1 VTQIFSHGSLVVLV
15 SFNILIPVTLE
26 REINVKEGHTDLV
39 TCGAFSEDGSLFV
52 SVADDKKLILW
63 DALNWTMIST
73 LTVVKKATC
82 VMIVNGN
89 VVWCDKFGSV
99 YSIPCDKISDDHVEN
114 GKNKNYKLLLGH
126 YSWITAMGIYDGY
139 IFTGDKDN
147 KIRVSRFPQSYDI
160 HGYCFGHSQ
169 FVSCLL
175 IPEKNNWIISGGGDG
190 TMRLYDYNSCEELQS
205 IFVCDEEYSIVYSIK
220 YDGVNIL
227 AVIIEGKKLIQLYS
241 LNQSLPYFSLI
252 SNIEL
257 PDFPYSIEFVKD
269 SFWISQSNQIL
280 ELKKYKW
287 QISNQSFTIKST
299 IIKYHGRKFFRRI
312 KK

>member
-1 VTQIFSHGSLVVLV
+1 
-15 SFNILIPVTLE
+15 
-26 REINVKEGHTDLV
+26 
-39 TCGAFSEDGSLFV
+39 
-52 SVADDKKLILW
+52 
-63 DALNWTMIST
+63 
-73 LTVVKKATC
+73 
-82 VMIVNGN
+82 MIVNGN

-280 ELKKYKW
+280 ELKNINGKY
-287 QISNQSFTIKST
+287 QTNPSQLNQPLSNIMGGSFSDELKNRLS
-299 IIKYHGRKFFRRI
+299 KEQQRK
-312 KK
+312 KKCNKQKKENRTRKQRMKFK